1 MSPKTIKELNP
12 KKILIR
18 STNWIGDAVM
28 TTPAVHTIRENFP
41 DAEITMLAVPWVADI
56 FSLSPDVDKVFVYD
70 KKHLYQ
76 GKVKGPI
83 NLAKDLKK
91 EKFDAAILL
100 QNAIEAAVI
109 AKMARIP
116 IRAGY
121 KRDGRGPLLSH
132 GVTISDETRKKH
144 QVHYYQ
150 DMLNRLGLTPGPDH
164 LRLPLP
170 DDLMQWAHE
179 LVDSFNYMSPFTM
192 DDLQQGKEIPDP
204 AELKT
209 LKTSETPI
217 PVIGFNP
224 GAAFGPAKQWPVEKF
239 AQLAAIIT
247 QNYGE
252 SGCVIMVFGTDA
264 DKEAARTIKDFSI
277 RTPYHVQ
284 DMTGKTNLQQAMAL
298 IKCCDAFVTNDSGLM
313 HVAAGL
319 DVPSIAIFGST
330 DHIAT
335 GPYSKKAKIIRRE
348 MECSPCL
355 KTHCPL
361 KHLNCLETITSMHVY
376 EDLAKMLSINPIGDS
391 KAVIN

>member
-1 MSPKTIKELNP
+1 
-12 KKILIR
+12 
-18 STNWIGDAVM
+18 M
-28 TTPAVHTIRENFP
+28 TTPAVHTIRKNFP
-41 DAEITMLAVPWVADI
+41 EAEITMLAVPWVADI

-109 AKMARIP
+109 TKMAGIP

-132 GVTISDETRKKH
+132 GVNISDETRKKH

-150 DMLNRLGLTPGPDH
+150 DMLKALGLTPGPDH

-179 LVDSFNYMSPFTM
+179 TVDGFKYQSPFSN
-192 DDLQQGKEIPDP
+192 DDLQQGNEIPDI
-204 AELKT
+204 AKLKIV
-209 LKTSETPI
+209 KNADSPV

-247 QNYGE
+247 HNYGE
-252 SGCVIMVFGTDA
+252 NGCVIMVFGTDVDTESA
-264 DKEAARTIKDFSI
+264 QTIKEFSI

-335 GPYSKKAKIIRRE
+335 GPHSNKAIVLRRE
-348 MECSPCL
+348 MDCSPCL
-355 KTHCPL
+355 QTHCPE
-361 KHLNCLETITSMHVY
+361 KHLNCLETISSMDVY
-376 EDLAKMLSINPIGDS
+376 EELDKLLSSNSIDNP
-391 KAVIN
+391 